1 MSIKERVGK
10 KEQGWNEI
18 FFTKGGKRSV
28 DKSSGPSNTPYTMS
42 VFKLP
47 STLCENLSRARE
59 VRIKDELD
67 EVRKIM

>member
-1 MSIKERVGK
+1 MKF
-10 KEQGWNEI
+10 

-47 STLCENLSRARE
+47 YTLCENLSRARE
-59 VRIKDELD
+59 VRIKA
-67 EVRKIM
+67 

>member
-18 FFTKGGKRSV
+18 FFTEGGKRSV

-47 STLCENLSRARE
+47 SNLCENLSRARE
-59 VRIKDELD
+59 VRIKE
-67 EVRKIM
+67 